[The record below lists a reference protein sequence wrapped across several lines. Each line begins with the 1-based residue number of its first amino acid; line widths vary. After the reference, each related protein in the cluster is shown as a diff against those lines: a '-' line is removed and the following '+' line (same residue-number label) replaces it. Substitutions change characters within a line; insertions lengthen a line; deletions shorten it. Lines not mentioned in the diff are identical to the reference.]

1 MKDILVGVDGSPGS
15 RHALDRALRL
25 GQATGRTV
33 RALHVWAP
41 PAPRS
46 AALGVGYLYDPFQER
61 EDAREAALQLVD
73 DEVTQALGRLES
85 DAPVTV
91 RADQCEGS
99 VGHELVRHAD
109 TSAIALIGTRGR
121 SRIGNLLGSS
131 ILHVL
136 HHAPCPVMVV
146 PAAGPTRA
154 SYGRVVVGVDGSDW
168 SRSAILW
175 AHELARVEHAAL
187 HVVHAVA
194 RGDAPVH
201 VEERALWRK
210 EVMAALPS
218 DSSVEVDVDVVAGP
232 PDEVL
237 THGLGPDDLLV
248 VGSRGAGGFTG
259 VVLGSVSA
267 ACIAHPTV
275 PVLVVK
281 AHEEGL
287 AHLFG
292 PASEPVAEVG

>member
-46 AALGVGYLYDPFQER
+46 AALGAGYLYDPFQER
-61 EDAREAALQLVD
+61 EEAREAASQLVD
-73 DEVTQALGRLES
+73 GEVSEALTRLMCDE
-85 DAPVTV
+85 PVTV
-91 RADQCEGS
+91 RADVCEGS
-99 VGHELVRHAD
+99 VGQELVRHAD
-109 TSAIALIGTRGR
+109 LSALVLMGTRGR
-121 SRIGNLLGSS
+121 GRIGNMLGSS
-131 ILHVL
+131 LPHVM

-146 PAAGPTRA
+146 PAAEPARA
-154 SYGRVVVGVDGSDW
+154 SYARVVVGVDGSDW
-168 SRSAILW
+168 SRSALCW
-175 AHELARVEHAAL
+175 AYELARIEQAPL
-187 HVVHAVA
+187 RVVHAVA

-201 VEERALWRK
+201 TEERVLWRK
-210 EVMAALPS
+210 EVLAVLPREPE
-218 DSSVEVDVDVVAGP
+218 VELDVDVVAGRP
-232 PDEVL
+232 EEVL
-237 THGLGPDDLLV
+237 AKGLGPDDLLV
-248 VGSRGAGGFTG
+248 VGSRGTGGFAG

-267 ACIAHPTV
+267 ACVAHPSV

-292 PASEPVAEVG
+292 PTVSAAAEGS